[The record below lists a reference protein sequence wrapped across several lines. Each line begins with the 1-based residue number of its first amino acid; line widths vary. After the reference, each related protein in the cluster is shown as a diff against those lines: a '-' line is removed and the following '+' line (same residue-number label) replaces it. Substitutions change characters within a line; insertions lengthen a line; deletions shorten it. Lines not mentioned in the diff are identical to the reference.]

1 VYEGDDG
8 PGLKQ
13 LLQDKVLPV
22 AAQQGDRWLAHWAF
36 DMIGRRDLAMRCLAG
51 SLTDIVD
58 VKLTPAQ
65 IQEAS
70 HFRNSDPALLF
81 YYRQLRDLV
90 VPPGQ
95 DPYPA
100 LEPAEEW
107 DFIMRTV
114 RTYMRAGCAALAL
127 TIGTVPILSLPLRPN
142 TQLQLTS
149 RSSHM
154 ALPSTQH
161 LIRTTNQ
168 HQASSTELYYIYTK
182 TSSQAIS
189 PRCLPR
195 SATPTSH
202 YALRTTIYARSVHD
216 GITSNAYLTT
226 TTKPAR
232 TLPAGAKQGCAFYS
246 RLLCRHSHAS
256 EAAGKPARPREGIS
270 AIHARRLH
278 GPTIEDKWHS
288 PAVNARRFHGSAI
301 EDKWHKWHKQ

>member
-1 VYEGDDG
+1 MADNSHQECLRVTRTQTFRYAVSQPGLYSSKLIILSITEYAAAFFLLADRVKDAANVLATQLKDIQLAVAVTRVYEGDDG
-8 PGLKQ
+8 PVLKQ

-51 SLTDIVD
+51 SLTDIID

-107 DFIMRTV
+107 DFVMRTV

-127 TIGTVPILSLPLRPN
+127 TIGIASLLSRSLLPN

-149 RSSHM
+149 HSPHM
-154 ALPSTQH
+154 ALPTSQY
-161 LIRTTNQ
+161 LIRNTNK
-168 HQASSTELYYIYTK
+168 H
-182 TSSQAIS
+182 
-189 PRCLPR
+189 
-195 SATPTSH
+195 
-202 YALRTTIYARSVHD
+202 
-216 GITSNAYLTT
+216 
-226 TTKPAR
+226 
-232 TLPAGAKQGCAFYS
+232 
-246 RLLCRHSHAS
+246 
-256 EAAGKPARPREGIS
+256 
-270 AIHARRLH
+270 
-278 GPTIEDKWHS
+278 
-288 PAVNARRFHGSAI
+288 
-301 EDKWHKWHKQ
+301 